1 METNTCNNCGQQ
13 NKASAR
19 FCTSC
24 GKALSRP
31 AANPWSAPVSQPPG
45 TVMMESTAWDMQ
57 ALPAVTPPVP
67 APLPPS
73 FEDSRS
79 PNPAPPLAPALT
91 NRPGCVTLYAV
102 LLIIGGVATAAVGVW
117 LDDAL
122 ILAIGSVLGV
132 ANVIIAVG
140 LFRQRNWA
148 RVSVI
153 VLMVM
158 SILAQLYSALVGL
171 SSGATELVVR
181 DVAGIVVPIFIA
193 SWFARNKQHFH

>member
-13 NKASAR
+13 NRASAR

-24 GKALSRP
+24 GKALSGP
-31 AANPWSAPVSQPPG
+31 AANPWSAPVSPSPG
-45 TVMMESTAWDMQ
+45 TVMMESTAWDVQ
-57 ALPAVTPPVP
+57 PSPAAPPPVP
-67 APLPPS
+67 APLPPT

-102 LLIIGGVATAAVGVW
+102 LLIIGGIASAALGVL

-140 LFRQRNWA
+140 LFQQRNWA
-148 RVSVI
+148 RVGVI

-158 SILAQLYSALVGL
+158 SILSQLYSAFVGL
-171 SSGATELVVR
+171 SSGAMELVLPA
-181 DVAGIVVPIFIA
+181 VAGIIVPIFIL